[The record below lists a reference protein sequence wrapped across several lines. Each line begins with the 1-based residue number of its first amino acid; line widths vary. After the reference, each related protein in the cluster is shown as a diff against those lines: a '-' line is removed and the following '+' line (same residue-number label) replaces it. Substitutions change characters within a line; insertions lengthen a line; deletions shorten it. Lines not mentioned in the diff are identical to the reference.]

1 MNRRNLLRI
10 PPRNLPVLLAVML
23 TAFAF
28 AMPSAH
34 AAGIDPEVVAESI
47 AEDGYYIDSAAQYL
61 RSDAAQDQLRAQL
74 ETAKSP
80 VFVAVIPAGNS
91 LTPAQV
97 YHLAKRKGTY
107 AVLTGGTLRAASNT
121 LPASRVDSALAQAV
135 REHRGDPGAAVVAF
149 VHLTNGTAKPAARA
163 AGGSRHA
170 SATPTIE
177 PSAEP
182 SDAASAS
189 AAPVAAPERH
199 EGGGNGLLII
209 GGILAVLLAAATFY
223 LVYRRGRGQGPK
235 KSPV

>member
-10 PPRNLPVLLAVML
+10 HPLDLPVLLAAVL
-23 TAFAF
+23 AALAF

-34 AAGIDPEVVAESI
+34 AAGIDPEVVAQSI
-47 AEDGYYIDSAAQYL
+47 AEDGYYIDSAARYL

-107 AVLTGGTLRAASNT
+107 AVLTGGTLKAASNT
-121 LPASRVDSALAQAV
+121 LPASRVDSALARAV

-149 VHLTNGTAKPAARA
+149 VHLTNGTTKAPAQTTGR
-163 AGGSRHA
+163 RQA
-170 SATPTIE
+170 STTPTPE

-182 SDAASAS
+182 SDPASAS

-199 EGGGNGLLII
+199 EGGGHGLLIV
-209 GGILAVLLAAATFY
+209 GGIVAVLLAAATFY